1 MEHLM
6 NVDLISREFVP
17 LTCVIAIEGVTH
29 DEWAGEATSAIERAL
44 IRVLARRP
52 AARVAEKEVLDAF
65 VAMHRR
71 MFGSEWGARNN
82 MNIEWRQ
89 LWERGRITEKDGA
102 LFLTAAFD
110 EATASNAQHS
120 CEQKPTT

>member
-1 MEHLM
+1 MT
-6 NVDLISREFVP
+6 VDLISREFVP
-17 LTCVIAIEGVTH
+17 LKCVIAIEGVSH

-52 AARVAEKEVLDAF
+52 DARVTEKEVLDAF
-65 VAMHRR
+65 VGMSKW

-89 LWERGRITEKDGA
+89 LWERGRITEKDGT
-102 LFLTAAFD
+102 LFLI
-110 EATASNAQHS
+110 ASSDGSANPENRNPELS
-120 CEQKPTT
+120 